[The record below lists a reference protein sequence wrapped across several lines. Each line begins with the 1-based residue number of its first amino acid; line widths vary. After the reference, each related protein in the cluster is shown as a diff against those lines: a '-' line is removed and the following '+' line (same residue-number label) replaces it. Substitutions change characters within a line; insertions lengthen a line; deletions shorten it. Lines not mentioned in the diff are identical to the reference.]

1 MKRLIRKLVTILLLV
16 WLLPGI
22 LAVVVRMSGFNFLPS
37 IEWTSKANDLSIA
50 AGLLPAT
57 FLSWVAWKAM
67 DVTPLGDGKAA
78 IAMFSAPIFA
88 YFLGKTL
95 VAVALPMTLAMVA
108 GHQVELSFTVANADR
123 WGDSKCRTPVELE
136 GLPFLF
142 DTICRVRDDVRMS
155 LLPGKPAVVTGRGTS
170 LGLFAE
176 SLSP

>member
-1 MKRLIRKLVTILLLV
+1 MGRLESHGRYSARRWEGGYCHVFG
-16 WLLPGI
+16 P
-22 LAVVVRMSGFNFLPS
+22 
-37 IEWTSKANDLSIA
+37 
-50 AGLLPAT
+50 
-57 FLSWVAWKAM
+57 
-67 DVTPLGDGKAA
+67 
-78 IAMFSAPIFA
+78 APIFA
-88 YFLGKTL
+88 YLLGKNL

>member
-1 MKRLIRKLVTILLLV
+1 MGRLESHGRYTARRWEGGYCHVFSPHLCLL
-16 WLLPGI
+16 I
-22 LAVVVRMSGFNFLPS
+22 
-37 IEWTSKANDLSIA
+37 
-50 AGLLPAT
+50 
-57 FLSWVAWKAM
+57 
-67 DVTPLGDGKAA
+67 GKEP
-78 IAMFSAPIFA
+78 F
-88 YFLGKTL
+88 
-95 VAVALPMTLAMVA
+95 AVALPMALAMVA
-108 GHQVELSFTVANADR
+108 GHQVELSFTVANADN